1 LTSVPLSS
9 KKGVISM
16 ILSLEEAREALR
28 IDGEDNDTIII
39 PLVVAIPKY
48 LEITTGNSWMNED
61 GHCTNELAKVAAKFI
76 LQLWYYPQSED
87 AVRIQRT
94 IDSLLLTLGAEARGM
109 NELP

>member
-1 LTSVPLSS
+1 
-9 KKGVISM
+9 M

-39 PLVVAIPKY
+39 PLVQAIPNY
-48 LEITTGNSWMNED
+48 LKITTGRSWMED
-61 GHCTNELAKVAAKFI
+61 DNPLAKVAAKFI

-94 IDSLLLTLGAEARGM
+94 IDSLLMTLAAEARSMAAQAWLNG
-109 NELP
+109 